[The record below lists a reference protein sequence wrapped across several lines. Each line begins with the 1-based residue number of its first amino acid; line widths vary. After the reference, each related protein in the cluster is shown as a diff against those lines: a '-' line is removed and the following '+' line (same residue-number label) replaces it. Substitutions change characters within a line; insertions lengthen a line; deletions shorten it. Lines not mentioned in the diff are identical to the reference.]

1 MIPPPLH
8 SLAGL
13 TLRDLDYVLAVG
25 RTGHFGRAAQICG
38 VSQPGLSEQIRKV
51 EALLGCTL
59 FERGRRG
66 TRPTARGAALIP
78 LIARIVRD
86 AHVLM
91 EQAHGTGHD
100 LTGTLALGII
110 PTLAPYYMP
119 ALLRRLR
126 TSHPDI
132 ALRLTEDRTAELS
145 RRLLD
150 YTLDIAIAA
159 LPVPEAGITS
169 APLFFEPF
177 RVLAPRTHPLAAKSA
192 LSSTDL
198 DHADL
203 ILLDPGHCLRDQTV
217 SLCSPAP
224 PQADLDGPIAT
235 SVEMLR
241 YMVDAG
247 EGIAVMPALAVDT
260 ATDARGFSRAIPFA
274 SPDIGRTIGL
284 WWRTT
289 DPRTPLFEKLA
300 RALSTN
306 TKKAGR

>member
-1 MIPPPLH
+1 MATPPPH

-13 TLRDLDYVLAVG
+13 TLRDLDYVLAVS
-25 RTGHFGRAAQICG
+25 RTGHFGRAARLCG

-51 EALLGCTL
+51 EALLGCAL

-66 TRPTARGAALIP
+66 ARPTQRGATLIP
-78 LIARIVRD
+78 LVERIVRD

-100 LTGTLALGII
+100 LSGSLALGII

-119 ALLRRLR
+119 TLLRRIR
-126 TSHPDI
+126 AAHPDI
-132 ALRLTEDRTAELS
+132 ALRLTEDRTPDLA
-145 RRLLD
+145 RHLLD

-159 LPVPEAGITS
+159 MPVTDAGIAA

-177 RVLAPRTHPLAAKSA
+177 RVLLPRAHPLAARSA
-192 LSSTDL
+192 LSSADL
-198 DHADL
+198 DGAAL

-217 SLCSPAP
+217 SLCSPATP
-224 PQADLDGPIAT
+224 PHPDPDGPFAT

-260 ATDARGFSRAIPFA
+260 GTEARGFSRAVPFA
-274 SPDIGRTIGL
+274 SPEIGRTIGL
-284 WWRTT
+284 WWRAT
-289 DPRTPLFEKLA
+289 DPRAPLFENLA
-300 RALSTN
+300 RELGAQATP
-306 TKKAGR
+306 